1 MTRLLS
7 FCLLLLSCLA
17 TRPATA
23 QAVVK
28 LLPGDCLDRPFIGV
42 DSATYYSTAA
52 YVAQAK
58 TVLDTR
64 AARIAE
70 LERSEASRSQQLAT
84 TEAELHRCRGEGKL
98 DAVDFRT
105 MAVAGQQLAGKPPS
119 KPLLLDGNTY
129 KGIGIG
135 GVLVTVG
142 GVLLKVFVF
151 H

>member
-1 MTRLLS
+1 MTRLLTA
-7 FCLLLLSCLA
+7 CLLLLSCLA

-42 DSATYYSTAA
+42 DSATYYSTAD
-52 YVAQAK
+52 YVAQAR

-70 LERSEASRSQQLAT
+70 LERTNQTAAEQLAT

-105 MAVAGQQLAGKPPS
+105 VAVAGQKLASKPPAP
-119 KPLLLDGNTY
+119 PLLLDGNTY

-135 GVLVTVG
+135 GALVAVG